1 MTAPAV
7 VRRWNDP
14 PPVRVGR
21 RVPDSG
27 RSVEAAPAAGAAI
40 RARVSEFPVRLRRAA
55 PLGAVLLTALVAHA
69 GLAPHLA
76 VAGAAPDVL
85 LVAVVAVAVRCG
97 GRTGAGLGF
106 AAGLG
111 ADLFLATPLGTSA
124 LAYTLV
130 GHGLGRSRRRPSSG
144 STASALCRPDSAC
157 FACRTGRAHG
167 AEPAIEPAS
176 RPSGVRRRSAA
187 RRAALRRSVVLS
199 ALGVAA
205 GRLGTVVVATT
216 LGGVPFAGTPVLLR
230 VAGVAL
236 VSAPLGPLAAAA
248 VGRLHRISGAPG

>member
-1 MTAPAV
+1 VTAPAV

-14 PPVRVGR
+14 PPVRVDR
-21 RVPDSG
+21 RVPGSG
-27 RSVEAAPAAGAAI
+27 RRVEAAPAAGAAI
-40 RARVSEFPVRLRRAA
+40 RARLSELLARCRRAA
-55 PLGAVLLTALVAHA
+55 PLGAVLFTALVIHA

-85 LVAVVAVAVRCG
+85 LVGVVAVAVRCG
-97 GRTGAGLGF
+97 ARTGAGLGF

-111 ADLFLATPLGTSA
+111 ADLVLATPLGTSA

-130 GHGLGRSRRRPSSG
+130 GHGLGRSSRPPSSG
-144 STASALCRPDSAC
+144 STAFALCRPGSAC
-157 FACRTGRAHG
+157 FACRTGRAHA

-176 RPSGVRRRSAA
+176 RPSRVRRAAA
-187 RRAALRRSVVLS
+187 RRAALRRSVVLT

-205 GRLGTVVVATT
+205 ARLGTVVVATT

-236 VSAPLGPLAAAA
+236 VSAPLGPLAGAA